1 MLNLTDQQLKV
12 ASIVDLTDDVELMR
26 KALDDD
32 TFNPSDIASWY
43 EDGKIHSLF
52 DFAIYTKDEA
62 LLDRLE
68 RVFKDELDKMYN
80 E

>member
-1 MLNLTDQQLKV
+1 MVTLTDQQLKV

-26 KALDDD
+26 KALGDD
-32 TFNPSDIASWY
+32 TFNPSDIASWS

-52 DFAIYTKDEA
+52 DFGIYTNDEDF
-62 LLDRLE
+62 LDRLE
-68 RVFKDELDKMYN
+68 RIFKDELDKMYN